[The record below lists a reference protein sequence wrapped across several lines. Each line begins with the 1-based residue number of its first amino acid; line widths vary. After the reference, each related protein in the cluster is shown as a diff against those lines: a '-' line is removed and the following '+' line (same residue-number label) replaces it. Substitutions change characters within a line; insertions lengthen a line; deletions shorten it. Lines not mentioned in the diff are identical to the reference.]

1 MFKEILTLCRP
12 AIFLFV
18 LLCIITGI
26 LYPAVITGLAQA
38 LFADQANGSIMPQG
52 SMLIGQS
59 FTDNNYF
66 WGRPS
71 ATTPTPYNAASS
83 TASNLGPTNPATVQ
97 ALQARIAVL
106 KKADPQNKALI
117 PADLVMASGS
127 GLDPEISPE
136 AAFYQ
141 VDRVATARHLSPQV
155 VHQLVLQHIQ
165 GRTFG
170 IFGEPRVNVLSL
182 NVALDK
188 VAQKAP

>member
-18 LLCIITGI
+18 LLCVITGI

-38 LFADQANGSIMPQG
+38 LFADQANGSIIPQG
-52 SMLIGQS
+52 SVLIGQS
-59 FTDNNYF
+59 FTDDNYF

-71 ATTPTPYNAASS
+71 ATTPMPYNAASS
-83 TASNLGPTNPATVQ
+83 SASNLGPTNPATVQ
-97 ALQARIAVL
+97 SLQTRIAAL
-106 KKADPQNKALI
+106 KKADPQNTALV

-127 GLDPEISPE
+127 GLDPDISPE

-141 VDRVATARHLSPQV
+141 VDRVAAARHVSADA

-182 NVALDK
+182 NIALDK
-188 VAQKAP
+188 LTQKAS